1 MGVLLLLHCCLSC
14 SICSLGSAY
23 IALHLMRSE
32 IVKRISKVR
41 ALLTENKVRNIK
53 ETFFTGAVGAPGI
66 KFKYR
71 P

>member
-1 MGVLLLLHCCLSC
+1 MGVLLLC
-14 SICSLGSAY
+14 CSLGSAY
-23 IALHLMRSE
+23 IPLHLMRSE

>member
-1 MGVLLLLHCCLSC
+1 
-14 SICSLGSAY
+14 
-23 IALHLMRSE
+23 MRSE